1 LFQFAAF
8 YDKDLEILPGPTM
21 TLNGPVHTNRD
32 LYLNTDNSNPGL
44 IVQGQVTTAGSI
56 YRGRKN
62 TNVCNSN
69 PVRIFN
75 PSVATTLVPTCSSR
89 VLIQPN
95 QLTPFNGMIQMGVS
109 PVEVPAPE
117 VLDPTPGQV
126 YWHNADLRLV
136 LRMTNANIPDTT
148 NAVTAIEVRSST
160 NTLDSSATTTINTDL
175 VNCPGSIGGR
185 AIGNT
190 FSFYSN
196 REAKLIRMLDVD
208 ALALFNCLH
217 RSNWFGTGKLLSD
230 STQGGL
236 VIFLTVEGP
245 QSNIAANNYGVRV
258 RNAQQL
264 YSNVGG
270 APPIRGITWVS
281 NQALYSMG
289 NYNSVNKIPS
299 AFLADVYNVLST
311 AWSDTNSWNGSAPVG
326 IGSRVAANTTVNAA
340 VLAGTDTTGGVEGSA
355 GQGGAYNGGLE
366 NYPRFHENWTNRN
379 YTYRGSFV
387 SLNRPRHQNGTWV
400 YGGNVYTAPNRI
412 WSYET
417 AFNNAANLPPITP
430 RFVYLRQEL
439 FVRDF
444 EQ

>member
-1 LFQFAAF
+1 
-8 YDKDLEILPGPTM
+8 
-21 TLNGPVHTNRD
+21 
-32 LYLNTDNSNPGL
+32 
-44 IVQGQVTTAGSI
+44 
-56 YRGRKN
+56 
-62 TNVCNSN
+62 
-69 PVRIFN
+69 
-75 PSVATTLVPTCSSR
+75 
-89 VLIQPN
+89 
-95 QLTPFNGMIQMGVS
+95 
-109 PVEVPAPE
+109 
-117 VLDPTPGQV
+117 
-126 YWHNADLRLV
+126 
-136 LRMTNANIPDTT
+136 
-148 NAVTAIEVRSST
+148 
-160 NTLDSSATTTINTDL
+160 
-175 VNCPGSIGGR
+175 
-185 AIGNT
+185 
-190 FSFYSN
+190 
-196 REAKLIRMLDVD
+196 MLDVD